1 MTSTAMPKQD
11 RSRIT
16 RQRLLE
22 ATVLCLAEE
31 GWQSATV
38 SAVSARAGISR
49 GAAQHHFPTREDL
62 ILAALDYMFERR
74 SALADGALPV
84 EGTGTEQIEAI
95 VQLFAEQYTG
105 TLFRAALQVWTVA
118 AADQTLRERIIPLE
132 RKFGRDMHRMAVR
145 LLDVDDSDP
154 AIRGLIQGTLDM
166 ARGLGLADT
175 LRDDSHRRAH
185 VVAAWSAQLASALGR
200 A

>member
-1 MTSTAMPKQD
+1 MTTTAEPKQD

-22 ATVLCLAEE
+22 ATVVCLAEE
-31 GWQSATV
+31 GWQTATV
-38 SAVSARAGISR
+38 SAISTRAGISR

-74 SALADGALPV
+74 SALADGAPHV

-95 VQLFAEQYTG
+95 VHLFAEQYTG
-105 TLFRAALQVWTVA
+105 TLFRAVLQVWTVA

-154 AIRGLIQGTLDM
+154 TIRGLLQATLDM

-175 LRDDSHRRAH
+175 LRDDSRRRGH
-185 VVAAWSAQLASALGR
+185 VISAWSTQLAAALGK